1 VSDRIGD
8 ATQAARG
15 STADIVMICEEVVQV
30 YASAS
35 GPVHALRG
43 VDACFHKGTVTA
55 VVGPS
60 GAGKSTLLRLLACV
74 ERPVAGEIRVDG
86 LPTAHLTGRARRH
99 VTGTRIGYVFQRPRE
114 NLLDYLSVREH
125 LVLAVD
131 MRRGDRASVP
141 QLVEWAGLSAASDLR
156 PIDISAGEQQ
166 KLALAMA
173 VAGSPAIVIADEPSA
188 ELDEVDTVAI
198 SKLITGLAAVG
209 QTFVVSTHD
218 TVMLAVADTVLAIDH
233 GAVAAR
239 GRPGAMLCAI
249 DRSGR
254 LMLGAAADGFPD
266 HLARII
272 HHPDHL
278 RVEKP

>member
-1 VSDRIGD
+1 MSDN
-8 ATQAARG
+8 
-15 STADIVMICEEVVQV
+15 ADGPTTDCVVICEEVVQV

-43 VDACFHKGTVTA
+43 VDASFQKGTVTA
-55 VVGPS
+55 VIGPS

-86 LPTAHLTGRARRH
+86 LPTAHLTGRARRNL
-99 VTGTRIGYVFQRPRE
+99 TGTRIGYVFQRPRD

-125 LVLAVD
+125 MVLAVE
-131 MRRGDRASVP
+131 MRRGDRLSVP
-141 QLVEWAGLSAASDLR
+141 ALIERAGLSAACDLR
-156 PIDISAGEQQ
+156 PVDISAGEQQ

-198 SKLITGLAAVG
+198 SRLITELAAAG
-209 QTFVVSTHD
+209 QTFVLSSHD
-218 TVMLAVADTVLAIDH
+218 PALLAVADTVLAIDH

-239 GRPGAMLCAI
+239 GRPGAMFSAI

-266 HLARII
+266 GLARLSQR
-272 HHPDHL
+272 PDHL
-278 RVEKP
+278 RVEAP

>member
-1 VSDRIGD
+1 MSDN
-8 ATQAARG
+8 
-15 STADIVMICEEVVQV
+15 ADGPTTDCVVICEEVVQV

-43 VDACFHKGTVTA
+43 VDASFQKGTVTA
-55 VVGPS
+55 VIGPS

-99 VTGTRIGYVFQRPRE
+99 LTGTRIGYVFQRPRD

-125 LVLAVD
+125 MVLAVE
-131 MRRGDRASVP
+131 MRRGDRLSVP
-141 QLVEWAGLSAASDLR
+141 ALIERAGLSAACDLR
-156 PIDISAGEQQ
+156 PVDISAGEQQ

-198 SKLITGLAAVG
+198 SRLITELAAAG
-209 QTFVVSTHD
+209 QTFVLSSHD
-218 TVMLAVADTVLAIDH
+218 PALLAVADTVLAIDH

-239 GRPGAMLCAI
+239 GRPGAMFSAI

-266 HLARII
+266 GLARLSQR
-272 HHPDHL
+272 PDHL
-278 RVEKP
+278 RVEAP

>member
-1 VSDRIGD
+1 MSDRSRINNLD
-8 ATQAARG
+8 SAA
-15 STADIVMICEEVVQV
+15 DDVMGCEEVVQV

-43 VDACFHKGTVTA
+43 VDASFQRGTVT
-55 VVGPS
+55 VIVGPS

-86 LPTAHLTGRARRH
+86 QRTAHLTGRARRH
-99 VTGTRIGYVFQRPRE
+99 LTSTRIGYVFQRPRE

-125 LVLAVD
+125 IKLAIE
-131 MRRGDRASVP
+131 MRRGERRSVAA
-141 QLVEWAGLSAASDLR
+141 LIERAGLSAAGDLR
-156 PIDISAGEQQ
+156 PNDISAGEQQ

-173 VAGSPAIVIADEPSA
+173 VAGSPAVVIADEPSA

-198 SKLITGLAAVG
+198 GRLITELAAAG
-209 QTFVVSTHD
+209 QTFVVSSHD
-218 TVMLAVADTVLAIDH
+218 PVLLAVADTVLAIDH

-239 GRPGAMLCAI
+239 GRPGAMLSAI

-254 LMLGAAADGFPD
+254 LMLGAAAAAFPD
-266 HLARII
+266 GLAHLVQ
-272 HHPDHL
+272 HPDHL
-278 RVEKP
+278 RIEAP